1 MKALESRRE
10 VVIELNTTGFE
21 QKGRNPDRIIE
32 IGAIEI
38 VDWQPGKEF
47 HKLVNPSGISV
58 SGSVASI
65 TGLTN
70 ENLEGMPKFSDSS
83 VVDELL
89 KFIGTSRIVTHNVS
103 LDRSFL
109 SKELEQAKRDIIPEE
124 RWIDTKKLA
133 REKFPTSRNSLDQL
147 CDRYR
152 VKVDMIKKHRVLV
165 DCKRLAIVYQHLRDR
180 EDSEYVSQECD
191 KKIKSVSTK
200 QLRDKVSGYQSRLTE
215 AERSQHENFLKKT
228 FAGESVW
235 EKFKAV

>member
-1 MKALESRRE
+1 MKAVESWRE

-38 VDWQPGKEF
+38 VDCQPGKEF
-47 HKLVNPSGISV
+47 HKLVNPSGITI
-58 SGSVASI
+58 SGAVTGI

-70 ENLEGMPKFSDSS
+70 KNLEGMPRFSDSS

-89 KFIGTSRIVTHNVS
+89 NFIGTSRIVTHNVS

-109 SKELEQAKRDIIPEE
+109 SKELEQAKREIIPNE

-147 CDRYR
+147 CERFG

-165 DCKRLAIVYQHLRDR
+165 DCKRLAIVYQHLRYRD
-180 EDSEYVSQECD
+180 DLEYVSQECD
-191 KKIKSVSTK
+191 NKIKTVSTN
-200 QLRDKVSGYQSRLTE
+200 QLQDQVSGYQSRLTD
-215 AERSQHENFLKKT
+215 AERSQHEKFLNKT